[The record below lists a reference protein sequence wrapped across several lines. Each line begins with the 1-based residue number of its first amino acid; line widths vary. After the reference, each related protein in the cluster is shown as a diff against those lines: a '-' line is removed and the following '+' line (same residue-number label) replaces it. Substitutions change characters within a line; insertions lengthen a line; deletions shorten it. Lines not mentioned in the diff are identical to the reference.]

1 LERAHDAHAVTRRD
15 PRRGRRV
22 HPRQQPVEPRV
33 AEALPDGLEPPAQL
47 GIARRPGE
55 EALQERLQVEAGP
68 ARDDRQPT
76 PGRDAAERFAGA
88 PRVLRRGEIRVG
100 RDDVDEVVRNEGAL
114 LRKRLRAAD
123 VEAAIDRQAVAGDD
137 LAAVA
142 ERQPERERALA
153 GGRRPDDR
161 DQRRRSNRQTVHSR
175 TSVSSTTAPRICW
188 RNASFKGAGPRSP
201 LAEGL
206 DDVALVLGPERAL

>member
-1 LERAHDAHAVTRRD
+1 GSGVRPAAV
-15 PRRGRRV
+15 G
-22 HPRQQPVEPRV
+22 
-33 AEALPDGLEPPAQL
+33 
-47 GIARRPGE
+47 
-55 EALQERLQVEAGP
+55 
-68 ARDDRQPT
+68 
-76 PGRDAAERFAGA
+76 
-88 PRVLRRGEIRVG
+88 
-100 RDDVDEVVRNEGAL
+100 
-114 LRKRLRAAD
+114 
-123 VEAAIDRQAVAGDD
+123 AAIDRQAVAGDG

-206 DDVALVLGPERAL
+206 DDVALVLGPERALHGQQLGVQELVERVDEEGPAVVLVRHAGQVALGG